1 MTTPR
6 ITLLVVD
13 DEEMNRDLL
22 KRRLERHKYLVLTAA
37 SGPEALSLLER
48 EPCDVVLLDSMMPGM
63 TGPDVLRV
71 LRRTFTADR
80 LPVIM
85 VTAKTQSEDVVE
97 ALELGANDYITK
109 PVDLPVAL
117 ARIRTQVARR
127 QSDQARRE
135 SEERYALAVQG
146 ANDGLWDWKI
156 ETGEFYVSPRWK
168 AIVDD
173 PSEGDVLTIDTWFDR
188 VHVDDLE
195 RVRAEFDE
203 HLRGDSAQ
211 FESEHRLRREGG
223 SYRWVLAR
231 GLAVRD
237 AEGRPVRLAGSLTDI
252 TEGKVADALT
262 GLPNRV
268 LFIDRLGRLL
278 EQLKRAPDQ
287 MFALLF
293 LDLDRF
299 KNVNDSLGHQAGDE
313 LLVQVAGRLEQSLRS
328 SDTVTRVIGA
338 DEDRRA
344 KASDTVARFGGD
356 EFAIILGRVR
366 QAGDAVQVA
375 DRILHMLAV
384 PFAINGQEVFV
395 NASIGI
401 VLSDPAY
408 ASPEEML
415 RDADTALYRAK
426 SSGRARHE
434 TFDAAMHAQV
444 VARMQLET
452 DLRYAVDR
460 NEFVLHYQPIVS
472 LTSGT
477 VAGLEALV
485 RWQHPQRGL
494 VQPADFIPVAE
505 ETGLIFPLGFWV
517 VREVCRQLNEWS
529 AGAHE
534 AAQLNVAI
542 NLSTRQLAQPD
553 LVDRLSEI
561 LGQYHIDP
569 GRIEFEITES
579 SMMAN
584 PDDARLMVNALKAR
598 GFRLSIDDFG
608 TGYSSLSYLQHF
620 PVDRLKIDR
629 SFLSSVNQINGQGIL
644 RTIVSLA
651 AVLGVDVVAEGIETA
666 AQLDHAQS
674 MDCRFGQGFLFSRPL
689 EPRPADQLMLHDLVV
704 PAVKPAVRPD
714 TGPDASAAA
723 GESAEAEPCAEARS
737 A

>member
-1 MTTPR
+1 
-6 ITLLVVD
+6 
-13 DEEMNRDLL
+13 
-22 KRRLERHKYLVLTAA
+22 VLTAA

-71 LRRTFTADR
+71 LRLTFTADR

-97 ALELGANDYITK
+97 ALELGANDYVTK

-156 ETGEFYVSPRWK
+156 ETGEFYISPRWK

-211 FESEHRLRREGG
+211 FESEHRLRREAG

-237 AEGRPVRLAGSLTDI
+237 AEGHPVRLAGSLTDI

-268 LFIDRLGRLL
+268 LFLDRLGRLL

-366 QAGDAVQVA
+366 QAGDARPGRRPNPAHALRAVRHQRPGGLRERL
-375 DRILHMLAV
+375 DRHRAERPGLRLAR
-384 PFAINGQEVFV
+384 G
-395 NASIGI
+395 
-401 VLSDPAY
+401 
-408 ASPEEML
+408 
-415 RDADTALYRAK
+415 
-426 SSGRARHE
+426 
-434 TFDAAMHAQV
+434 DAA
-444 VARMQLET
+444 RR
-452 DLRYAVDR
+452 RY
-460 NEFVLHYQPIVS
+460 
-472 LTSGT
+472 G
-477 VAGLEALV
+477 ALS
-485 RWQHPQRGL
+485 
-494 VQPADFIPVAE
+494 
-505 ETGLIFPLGFWV
+505 
-517 VREVCRQLNEWS
+517 REVVG
-529 AGAHE
+529 AGAPRDVRRGHARAGGGPR
-534 AAQLNVAI
+534 AA
-542 NLSTRQLAQPD
+542 R
-553 LVDRLSEI
+553 DR
-561 LGQYHIDP
+561 
-569 GRIEFEITES
+569 
-579 SMMAN
+579 
-584 PDDARLMVNALKAR
+584 
-598 GFRLSIDDFG
+598 
-608 TGYSSLSYLQHF
+608 
-620 PVDRLKIDR
+620 
-629 SFLSSVNQINGQGIL
+629 
-644 RTIVSLA
+644 
-651 AVLGVDVVAEGIETA
+651 
-666 AQLDHAQS
+666 
-674 MDCRFGQGFLFSRPL
+674 
-689 EPRPADQLMLHDLVV
+689 
-704 PAVKPAVRPD
+704 PAVRRRP
-714 TGPDASAAA
+714 
-723 GESAEAEPCAEARS
+723 
-737 A
+737 